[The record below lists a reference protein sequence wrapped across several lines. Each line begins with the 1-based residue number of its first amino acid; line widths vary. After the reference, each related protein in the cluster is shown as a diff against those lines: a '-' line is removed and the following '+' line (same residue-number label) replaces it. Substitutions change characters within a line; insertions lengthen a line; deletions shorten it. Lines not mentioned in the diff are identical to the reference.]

1 MYLSPRLLLP
11 LGLCAALLVFA
22 VSVSLERS
30 LAQEPVQI
38 LIPNTPA
45 ASADIKIYVSGAVE
59 APAVYMLG
67 ADDRVEDAVRAA
79 GGPSDDADLEAIN
92 LASKLRD
99 GDHLVVPRQ
108 GQRLTIGAVGGP
120 LLNINTATQKEL
132 EALPGIGEVRA
143 KRIID
148 SRLEDGAFQDV
159 VELLSRQIVTR
170 SVFDQIKAVITAQ

>member
-59 APAVYMLG
+59 APAVYMLS

-79 GGPSDDADLEAIN
+79 GGPSTMPIW
-92 LASKLRD
+92 
-99 GDHLVVPRQ
+99 
-108 GQRLTIGAVGGP
+108 RLST
-120 LLNINTATQKEL
+120 
-132 EALPGIGEVRA
+132 
-143 KRIID
+143 
-148 SRLEDGAFQDV
+148 
-159 VELLSRQIVTR
+159 
-170 SVFDQIKAVITAQ
+170 